1 MLITL
6 QQDGVLYV
14 YESAEDAV
22 REIDAS
28 ESQETFRAVFDDRGQ
43 GYTLRRKRWRRLFG
57 FFRNGEAAGVVLAPR
72 GAADSAALLRTIA
85 SARTIAPRAAVPRV
99 GHLVDRLAK
108 GTA

>member
-6 QQDGVLYV
+6 QDDGVLYV

-22 REIDAS
+22 RDIDAS
-28 ESQETFRAVFDDRGQ
+28 EAEENFQAVFDDHGQ

-72 GAADSAALLRTIA
+72 GSADSAALLRTIA
-85 SARTIAPRAAVPRV
+85 SARTIAPRAAVTKV